1 MDIILKPNGSFAQNR
16 SRCRSIL
23 RFLIC
28 SALILRQWPV
38 KLQKWP
44 KSKHFVN
51 VVHRTHGKYSEA
63 KGQLCAEHRK
73 KVEIYWSFAKIPLA
87 IFFFLTLIGKSIWT
101 LKSHIMYEL
110 HYLQNIKPSGIN
122 KPNAKTANLI
132 FALISIYWYKVI
144 SHFVVHH
151 ILYKRSAMFPNP
163 FFLTVYNICITL

>member
-1 MDIILKPNGSFAQNR
+1 MGNIPKPKASFVQNTEKK
-16 SRCRSIL
+16 L
-23 RFLIC
+23 RFTEVCKNPI
-28 SALILRQWPV
+28 S
-38 KLQKWP
+38 
-44 KSKHFVN
+44 N
-51 VVHRTHGKYSEA
+51 
-63 KGQLCAEHRK
+63 
-73 KVEIYWSFAKIPLA
+73 
-87 IFFFLTLIGKSIWT
+87 FFFLTLIGKSIWT
-101 LKSHIMYEL
+101 LKSHIMYDL